1 MIDRL
6 ALLTSSATRAA
17 DGRLRDLADQLGIAS
32 DLVPC
37 DLGPADPDLG
47 SGPGGPVTAGAVSG
61 RTLGLMIQAGERLG
75 QRLPPVLER
84 FRHLLVYDLTP
95 DPLCDLALRRLTSE
109 ALSSV
114 SRFATADLRYEIA
127 PGQPEIVGELGGAR
141 FGPIDPRTDFWFDGP
156 RPESAGDTLIA
167 IDGRPFLLQ
176 IVGPARRTF
185 LAAGGA
191 VVDIRQALAPD
202 FLIRDHFSALVPYV
216 MFLKQAFGDNC
227 WHAAKKHACFII
239 DDPLLKRTYGAL
251 DFHRFTRLMEAKR
264 FKTALAFIPWN
275 YRRTGRTGA
284 RYFRDHQDVWSL
296 CVHGNDHTAGEFAA
310 GDVGELT
317 RSVATATARMDR
329 HQQRTGL
336 AYDKVL
342 VFPQGLFS
350 GAALEALNSQAYLA
364 AANSSLQPR
373 DGGEVRISDY
383 LELAMSRIG
392 GVPVFLRRYP
402 REMPDVLIG
411 LFLGKP
417 ALLVE
422 HQEYFRDKTDDQ
434 VAAFADEIRERCP
447 GVAWASLGE
456 IVRGSC
462 LVRRIDEETWECRI
476 YAHEALVKN
485 DADRPRTFR
494 VVKNGEDRARIREV
508 FVNGEPVAYDL
519 SEGRLTIALL
529 LGAGESA
536 SIRISHVP
544 PENLEPAARR
554 WTYEARVLGR
564 RVLSEFR
571 DEVLS
576 RHERWLALAKK
587 VLSMRQKKGRTDGRR
602 RDER

>member
-6 ALLTSSATRAA
+6 ALLTSNATRAA
-17 DGRLRDLADQLGIAS
+17 DGRLRDLADRFGIAS

-37 DLGPADPDLG
+37 DIGPADPDVG
-47 SGPGGPVTAGAVSG
+47 SDPGSPITAGAVSG
-61 RTLGLMIQAGERLG
+61 RTLGLMIQAGERCG
-75 QRLPPVLER
+75 HRLPPLLER
-84 FRHLLVYDLTP
+84 FRHLLVHDLTP
-95 DPLCDLALRRLTSE
+95 DPLCDLALRRLTAE

-114 SRFATADLRYEIA
+114 SRFTTADFRYEIS
-127 PGQPEIVGELGGAR
+127 PGHPETVGELGGTA
-141 FGPIDPRTDFWFDGP
+141 FGPIDPRTDFWLDGP
-156 RPESAGDTLIA
+156 RPEAAGETLIA

-176 IVGPARRTF
+176 IVGPARTIF

-191 VVDIRQALAPD
+191 VVDIQQALAPN

-239 DDPLLKRTYGAL
+239 DDPLLKKRYGAL
-251 DFHRFTRLMEAKR
+251 DFHRLTRLMEEKR

-284 RYFRDHQDVWSL
+284 RYFRGHQDVWSL

-310 GDVGELT
+310 GNVGEIT

-329 HQQRTGL
+329 HRQRTGL

-350 GAALEALNSQAYLA
+350 SAALEALNSQGYLA

-373 DGGEVRISDY
+373 DGGKIRISDY
-383 LELAMSRIG
+383 LDLAMSRFAG
-392 GVPVFLRRYP
+392 FPVFLRRYP
-402 REMPDVLIG
+402 REMPDILIG

-422 HQEYFRDKTDDQ
+422 HQEYFRNKTDDQ
-434 VAAFADEIRERCP
+434 AADFADEIRARCP
-447 GVAWASLGE
+447 RIKWASLGE

-462 LVRRIDEETWECRI
+462 LVRRIDDETWECRM
-476 YAHEALVKN
+476 YAHEALIEN
-485 DADRPRTFR
+485 DADRPRTFL
-494 VVKNGEDRARIREV
+494 VVKNGEDRVRDV
-508 FVNGEPVAYDL
+508 FVNGEPAGFSL
-519 SEGRLTIALL
+519 SEGRLIIVLAL
-529 LGAGESA
+529 GPRESA

-544 PENLEPAARR
+544 LEIPKPAPRR
-554 WTYEARVLGR
+554 WRHEARVLGR

-576 RHERWLALAKK
+576 RHERLLALAKK
-587 VLSMRQKKGRTDGRR
+587 VMSMRQKKGRTDGRR